1 MRSRCLLVLLATLAG
16 AVPLAAQGVVYSVK
30 STYSIS
36 HLGGGDVTETISILG
51 TDRQKTVTEGRIKVL
66 LFGQDA
72 SGTEIIRLDRDKA
85 YVQAKDGKFRAQDLA
100 EVRARMEES
109 QEKMAAEAPPT
120 AKMEDEDVRFYVESE
135 GIRATGERRTI
146 NGFDTRQQLFQATVM
161 AEDKKTGEK
170 TPVLYLTADVWVDP
184 SHQKEARTVGAF
196 AKEYAKHLGMEPG
209 MMANPYARWMREMAE
224 KVRTVEGFPIR
235 TQFRIESDEP
245 KDSDAD
251 ETPDASS
258 VAAERV
264 GKAMGGLLRRIRKK
278 PAEAEKPAESAAPE
292 AAPGRVLLFQMTQ
305 DVTSLSGEAP
315 PASEFEVPGE

>member
-1 MRSRCLLVLLATLAG
+1 MRSRCLLLLLSTLAG

-30 STYSIS
+30 STYTIARI
-36 HLGGGDVTETISILG
+36 GNGDLTERIAILG

-72 SGTEIIRLDRDKA
+72 SGTQIVRLDRDKVYA
-85 YVQAKDGKFRAQDLA
+85 RGKDGTFRAQDLA
-100 EVRARMEES
+100 EVRARMEEA
-109 QEKMAAEAPPT
+109 QAKAAAEAPT
-120 AKMEDEDVRFYVESE
+120 ARTEDEDVRLYVESE
-135 GIRATGERRTI
+135 GVKATGERQKI
-146 NGFDTRQQLFQATVM
+146 NGFDTQQEIFRATVM

-170 TPVLYLTADVWVDP
+170 SPLLYLTAEVWADP

-196 AKEYAKHLGMEPG
+196 AQEYAKHLGTEPG
-209 MMANPYARWMREMAE
+209 MMANPYARWMKEMAE
-224 KVRTVEGFPIR
+224 QLRTVEGFPIR

-245 KDSDAD
+245 KDSEAG
-251 ETPDASS
+251 ESPDASS
-258 VAAERV
+258 AAAEGV

-278 PAEAEKPAESAAPE
+278 PAAAEKPAASA

-315 PASEFEVPGE
+315 PASEFEVPGA